1 MMRCEAMAI
10 VCRPDEQKRLTVA
23 PALYI
28 AGSDSHHFV
37 DLADS
42 IYRFSPVRA
51 KPEDLA
57 RLHGTNERIAVA
69 NLGELVRFYHQLL
82 RNLNAPA
89 P

>member
-1 MMRCEAMAI
+1 MQRTLRA
-10 VCRPDEQKRLTVA
+10 VFPGTLVA

-37 DLADS
+37 DIADS
-42 IYRFSPVRA
+42 IYRFSPVRV
-51 KPEDLA
+51 KPEDVS

>member
-1 MMRCEAMAI
+1 MGGSLAVPEII
-10 VCRPDEQKRLTVA
+10 VD
-23 PALYI
+23 I
-28 AGSDSHHFV
+28 
-37 DLADS
+37 ADS
-42 IYRFSPVRA
+42 IYRFSPVRV
-51 KPEDLA
+51 KPEDVA